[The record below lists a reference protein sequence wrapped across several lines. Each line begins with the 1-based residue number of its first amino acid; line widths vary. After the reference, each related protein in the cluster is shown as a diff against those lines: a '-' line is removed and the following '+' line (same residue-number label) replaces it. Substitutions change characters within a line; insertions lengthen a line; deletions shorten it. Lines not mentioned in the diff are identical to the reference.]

1 MDHFFKNLIP
11 KMKKIFALCCCLILT
26 SCFEITERIK
36 HHDDQ
41 SGEYTLMVD
50 FSQSWLKTKSAI
62 WLEEVDGVKIPN
74 EQEITQKLDDFK
86 SKVSKIEGI
95 SNVTTKT
102 DFDRYIFIIKLDYK
116 SLKALNEVV
125 NTLNKQKNQIHF
137 NANSKSFERIASYPI
152 PEKLI
157 KDEKKKEDLEKAS
170 IVSIYT
176 FDRDISATSNANSK
190 VSKNKKTVFLKQ
202 SLYSVLKK
210 SSLMNNTIQLNQ

>member
-1 MDHFFKNLIP
+1 
-11 KMKKIFALCCCLILT
+11 MKKIFALCCCLLLT

-50 FSQSWLKTKSAI
+50 FSKSWLKTKSAI

-74 EQEITQKLDDFK
+74 EQEITQKLTDFK

-102 DFDRYIFIIKLDYK
+102 DFERYVFIIKLDYK

-137 NANSKSFERIASYPI
+137 TANSKSFERIASYPI
-152 PEKLI
+152 PENLL
-157 KDEKKKEDLEKAS
+157 KDEKKKEDLEKAN

-176 FDRDISATSNANSK
+176 FDHDVLNASNTNCKISP
-190 VSKNKKTVFLKQ
+190 NKKTVFLKQ
-202 SLYSVLKK
+202 SMYSVLKK

>member
-1 MDHFFKNLIP
+1 
-11 KMKKIFALCCCLILT
+11 MKKIFALCCCLILT

-41 SGEYTLMVD
+41 SGDYTLMVD

-116 SLKALNEVV
+116 NLKALNEVV

>member
-1 MDHFFKNLIP
+1 
-11 KMKKIFALCCCLILT
+11 MKKIFALCCCLFLT

-74 EQEITQKLDDFK
+74 EKEITQKLDEFK

-102 DFDRYIFIIKLDYK
+102 DFDRYVFIIRLDYK
-116 SLKALNEVV
+116 TLKALNEVV

-137 NANSKSFERIASYPI
+137 TGDSKSFERIASYPI
-152 PEKLI
+152 PEKLV
-157 KDEKKKEDLEKAS
+157 KDEKKREDLEKAS

-176 FDRDISATSNANSK
+176 FDRDIAATSNVNSK
-190 VSKNKKTVFLKQ
+190 ISKNKKTVFLKQ
-202 SLYSVLKK
+202 SMYSVLKK

>member
-1 MDHFFKNLIP
+1 
-11 KMKKIFALCCCLILT
+11 MKKIFALCYCLLLT

-50 FSQSWLKTKSAI
+50 FSKSWLKTKSAI

-74 EQEITQKLDDFK
+74 EQEITQKLTDFK

-102 DFDRYIFIIKLDYK
+102 DFERYIFIIKLDYK

-137 NANSKSFERIASYPI
+137 TANSKSFERIASYPI
-152 PEKLI
+152 PENLL
-157 KDEKKKEDLEKAS
+157 KDEKKKEDLEKAN

-176 FDRDISATSNANSK
+176 FDHDVLNASNTNCKISP
-190 VSKNKKTVFLKQ
+190 NKKTVFLKQ
-202 SLYSVLKK
+202 SMYSVLKK

>member
-1 MDHFFKNLIP
+1 
-11 KMKKIFALCCCLILT
+11 MKKIFAICCCLLLT

-50 FSQSWLKTKSAI
+50 FSKSWVKTKSAI

-74 EQEITQKLDDFK
+74 EQEITQKLNDFK

-102 DFDRYIFIIKLDYK
+102 DFERYIFIIKLDYK

-152 PEKLI
+152 PENLL
-157 KDEKKKEDLEKAS
+157 KDEKKKEDLEKAN
-170 IVSIYT
+170 IISIYT
-176 FDRDISATSNANSK
+176 FDRDVSAVSNANCKIS
-190 VSKNKKTVFLKQ
+190 SNKKTVFLKQ
-202 SLYSVLKK
+202 SMYSVLKK

>member
-1 MDHFFKNLIP
+1 
-11 KMKKIFALCCCLILT
+11 MKKIFAICCCLLLT

-50 FSQSWLKTKSAI
+50 FSKSWLKTKSAI

-74 EQEITQKLDDFK
+74 EQEMTLKMNDFK
-86 SKVSKIEGI
+86 SKASKIEGI

-152 PEKLI
+152 PENLL
-157 KDEKKKEDLEKAS
+157 KDEKKKEDLEKAN
-170 IVSIYT
+170 IISIYT
-176 FDRDISATSNANSK
+176 FDRDVSAVSNANCKISP
-190 VSKNKKTVFLKQ
+190 NKKTVFLKQ
-202 SLYSVLKK
+202 SMYSVLKK